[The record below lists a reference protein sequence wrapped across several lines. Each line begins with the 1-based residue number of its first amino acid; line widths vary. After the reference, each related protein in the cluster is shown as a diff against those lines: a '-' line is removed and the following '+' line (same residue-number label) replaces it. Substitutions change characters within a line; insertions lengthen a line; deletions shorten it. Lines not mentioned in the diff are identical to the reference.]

1 MAKFATQAVQNQP
14 DVLRVTE
21 DVPDTIRPLGSLEH
35 LFWLI
40 DQRGPIHFAVTAQV
54 SGRTSPRDW
63 RQALDMVQER
73 HPFLSVRVERSPGSI
88 PQFRQVDAIPI
99 PLRIVEDDPTT
110 RWEAEVGEELATPFD
125 PNGAPLVRAVFIQ
138 GIDDAAFILV
148 AYRAIADG
156 LSVAYAIRDTL
167 SALAGGTLERCPCRP
182 LRTNAAR

>member
-1 MAKFATQAVQNQP
+1 M
-14 DVLRVTE
+14 
-21 DVPDTIRPLGSLEH
+21 
-35 LFWLI
+35 
-40 DQRGPIHFAVTAQV
+40 
-54 SGRTSPRDW
+54 
-63 RQALDMVQER
+63 
-73 HPFLSVRVERSPGSI
+73 
-88 PQFRQVDAIPI
+88 DAAAS
-99 PLRIVEDDPTT
+99 PLRIVEDDPGTC
-110 RWEAEVGEELATPFD
+110 WEAEVAEELATPFD